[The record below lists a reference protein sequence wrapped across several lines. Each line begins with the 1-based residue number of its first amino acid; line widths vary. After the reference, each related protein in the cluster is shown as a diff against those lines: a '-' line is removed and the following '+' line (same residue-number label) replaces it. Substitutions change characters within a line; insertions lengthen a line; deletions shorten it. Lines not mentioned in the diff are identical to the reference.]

1 MRSNQQLDI
10 LRHDPARLAAAM
22 RQQADTALRDPHWT
36 PAQQQWRHN
45 YYTEQAERLE
55 RSAEAQNG

>member
-1 MRSNQQLDI
+1 MKSDQQLDLI
-10 LRHDPARLAAAM
+10 NHGDSRMAEAWRAAAETA
-22 RQQADTALRDPHWT
+22 RQQFPHDTA
-36 PAQQQWRHN
+36 RHT

>member
-1 MRSNQQLDI
+1 MKSDQQLDLI
-10 LRHDPARLAAAM
+10 NHGDARIAEAWRAAAETA
-22 RQQADTALRDPHWT
+22 RQQFPHDTA
-36 PAQQQWRHN
+36 RHT